1 MTSWYYYVVLWSLI
15 KDRNKL
21 VFLILLFVRHNR
33 FYSSC
38 HLRESTRHTVLQSGF
53 SVLGLSV
60 KEARIL
66 VLDKDMRS
74 NPTVGQISP

>member
-1 MTSWYYYVVLWSLI
+1 MVLLLSP
-15 KDRNKL
+15 L
-21 VFLILLFVRHNR
+21 VSNQRSKQVSFLILLFVKHNR

-38 HLRESTRHTVLQSGF
+38 HPREPSRHTVLQSRF

-66 VLDKDMRS
+66 VLDKDVRS
-74 NPTVGQISP
+74 IPTVRQISP

>member
-1 MTSWYYYVVLWSLI
+1 MISWCYYIVLWSLI

-38 HLRESTRHTVLQSGF
+38 HPREPTRHTVLQSRF

-66 VLDKDMRS
+66 VLDKDVHS
-74 NPTVGQISP
+74 NPTVEQIAP